1 MKKTLIVIVMLC
13 MVFILGC
20 TSDAINPTAGPT
32 SVVPNTNQ
40 ARTTPAATP
49 KIDPD
54 DEQSPIPTVE
64 EAYAKLVQFLR
75 DFGFGDDGQFEPPPS
90 RLKNGLW
97 RTSFYDTSV
106 KRGLV
111 MLCKTEDMAH
121 PESTIPSGGEYR
133 LGTYAVNVI
142 FVDVNPEYYNPENNA
157 DVPYYLVHTEE
168 TSMLY
173 SDATVILLNGFG
185 ITNTSYPVLAP
196 TLSWELNN
204 YIKYDYDRIIE
215 GEKEAGNPH
224 SLYEIYYCDDEIV
237 WIEQLSDLGVE
248 GTDWE
253 YKK

>member
-1 MKKTLIVIVMLC
+1 MKKALIVIVMLC
-13 MVFILGC
+13 MAFILGC
-20 TSDAINPTAGPT
+20 TSDAINPTAEPT
-32 SVVPNTNQ
+32 GIVSNTDKIE
-40 ARTTPAATP
+40 ATPSATP
-49 KIDPD
+49 KINPS

-64 EAYAKLVQFLR
+64 EAYAKLVEFLR
-75 DFGFGDDGQFEPPPS
+75 NFGFGDDTQLEPSPS

-97 RTSFYDTSV
+97 RTSFYDTPV

-111 MLCKTEDMAH
+111 MLCETENMEH
-121 PESTIPSGGEYR
+121 PESTIPSGGKYR
-133 LGTYAVNVI
+133 LGTYAINVK
-142 FVDVNPEYYNPENNA
+142 FVEVNPEYYNPDTNA

-215 GEKEAGNPH
+215 DEKEAGQPH
-224 SLYEIYYCDDEIV
+224 SLYEIYYCDNEIV
-237 WIEQLSDLGVE
+237 WIEQLCDLGVK
-248 GTDWE
+248 GQDWE